1 MDLGKELD
9 MNTQSLLRFAEEL
22 ECRVFPD
29 EPLSQHSTFRIGG
42 CCTAMID
49 INSPD
54 NLTQLWEEANR
65 LGIRTM
71 ALGNGSNVLFDDK
84 GFDGIIFLIGSSMDK
99 IYMKDDN
106 TIVAQAGC
114 PLLKLCRFALE
125 HSLSG
130 LEFAYGIPGSVGGAI
145 FMNAGA
151 YDGEIKDVI
160 KYGRAVDRE
169 GRQFEFTAEQMQL
182 GYRTSRFIESG
193 ELIVEGEFELPSGS
207 YDEIQ
212 DKMVGLMSRRRDKQP
227 LNMPSAGSTFKRP
240 EGQFAGKLI
249 QDSGLRGYSVGG
261 AQVSEKHCGFI
272 VNKGGATC
280 ADVLE
285 LIKQVQ
291 DKVLKDPGCLLEC
304 EVRYIPYKA

>member
-1 MDLGKELD
+1 MKELD
-9 MNTQSLLRFAEEL
+9 MNTRSLLELAEEL
-22 ECRVFPD
+22 ECRVFPN
-29 EPLSQHSTFRIGG
+29 EPLDKHNTFRIGG
-42 CCTAMID
+42 CCSAMID

-54 NLTQLWEEANR
+54 NLSQLWEEANR

-71 ALGNGSNVLFDDK
+71 ALGNGSNVLFDDR
-84 GFDGIIFLIGSSMDK
+84 GYNGVIFLIGSSMDK
-99 IYMKDDN
+99 IYMKDEN

-130 LEFAYGIPGSVGGAI
+130 MEFAYGIPGSVGGAI

-151 YDGEIKDVI
+151 YGGEIKDVI
-160 KYGRAVDRE
+160 KYGRAVDRA
-169 GRQFEFTAEQMQL
+169 GRQFEYQNDQMKF

-212 DKMVGLMSRRRDKQP
+212 DKMVDLMGRRRDKQP
-227 LNMPSAGSTFKRP
+227 LNMLSAGSTFKRP
-240 EGQFAGKLI
+240 TGEGLFAGKLI
-249 QDSGLRGYSVGG
+249 QDSGLRGFSVGG
-261 AQVSEKHCGFI
+261 AQVSEKHCGFV
-272 VNKGGATC
+272 VNKGGATS

-291 DKVLKDPGCLLEC
+291 EKVLKDTGIELEC
-304 EVRYIPYKA
+304 EVRYIPYEA

>member
-1 MDLGKELD
+1 MKELD
-9 MNTQSLLRFAEEL
+9 INTRSLLTLAEEL
-22 ECRVFPD
+22 ECRVLLD
-29 EPLSQHSTFRIGG
+29 EPLSQHSSFRIGG
-42 CCTAMID
+42 SCTAMID

-71 ALGNGSNVLFDDK
+71 ALGNGSNVLFDDR

-99 IYMKDDN
+99 IYMKDEN

-151 YDGEIKDVI
+151 YGGEIKDVI
-160 KYGRAVDRE
+160 KLGRAVDRE
-169 GRQFEFTAEQMQL
+169 GRQFEYNVEQMKF
-182 GYRTSRFIESG
+182 GYRTSRFISSG

-207 YDEIQ
+207 YDDIQ
-212 DKMVGLMSRRRDKQP
+212 DKMVDLMGRRRDKQP

-240 EGQFAGKLI
+240 PVEGVYAGKLI
-249 QDSGLRGYSVGG
+249 EDSGLRGFTVGG
-261 AQVSEKHCGFI
+261 AQVSEKHCGFV
-272 VNKGGATC
+272 VNRGNATC
-280 ADVLE
+280 ADVKKIIE
-285 LIKQVQ
+285 DIKNR
-291 DKVLKDPGCLLEC
+291 VLAQQGVKLEC
-304 EVRYIPYKA
+304 ELLMLE